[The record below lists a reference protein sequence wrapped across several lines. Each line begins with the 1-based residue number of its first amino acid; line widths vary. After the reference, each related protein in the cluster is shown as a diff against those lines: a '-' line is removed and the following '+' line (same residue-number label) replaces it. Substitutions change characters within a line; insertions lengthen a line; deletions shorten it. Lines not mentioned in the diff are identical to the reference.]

1 MKVLVVEDAEGVR
14 KIVAAMLRNLGF
26 DDVDTAENG
35 AVGLEFLTATKIDLL
50 VTNWNMPVMNG
61 LELVKQLR
69 QMPQYISLPVLLFTS
84 KSGRQDVVVAMQAGV
99 ESYLVKPLGPP
110 QLREQVGNL
119 LGRRAEKRVARILA
133 DLDPLDRDGVPSS
146 SSAMLPAA
154 QSS

>member
-1 MKVLVVEDAEGVR
+1 MKVLVVEDAEGMR

-69 QMPQYISLPVLLFTS
+69 QMPQYVSLPYFSSLRSLG
-84 KSGRQDVVVAMQAGV
+84 GRT
-99 ESYLVKPLGPP
+99 
-110 QLREQVGNL
+110 
-119 LGRRAEKRVARILA
+119 
-133 DLDPLDRDGVPSS
+133 SS
-146 SSAMLPAA
+146 SPCRPALTA
-154 QSS
+154 TW